1 MVWSKIMGY
10 KQKRIFFIFTGV
22 ALHLFLALI
31 GTFFSISIF
40 IFAHSLFQIFQ
51 VVISRIIW
59 KKSKLFSIFGF
70 YLLMYSVISILTIL
84 IENVFL
90 LSKCHSQ
97 IVELVLHFLFFGLC
111 FVCCINEKVR
121 INIVLLIK
129 TLPLNTKVLLLSF
142 IVANTW
148 FLSLILST
156 SVMQES
162 LYFNVLLRITIVLL
176 SILLFIIFP
185 IIIITIL
192 SNSYLK
198 TQNDI
203 FKKDIE
209 AQAQHY
215 RDLAKAN
222 YELRRFRHDFNNIK
236 IGLEKALNDNDCRA
250 ALSIIEN
257 NNYDIQNA
265 AYTILEFDTG
275 NGIVDAI
282 LSDKQIKANKSN
294 AKIVFAGSVPP
305 ASIAP
310 DNLCVLF
317 GNTIDNAIEACER
330 IPGTT
335 EKIISVSCKCSNG
348 FAFISITNPVVEDVK
363 VRGNNIETTKED
375 KTSHGYGLYSLNKI
389 IKNLDGSLNLSCADR
404 IFKVEIDI
412 SIEQLA
418 IYA

>member
-1 MVWSKIMGY
+1 MTLLSN
-10 KQKRIFFIFTGV
+10 
-22 ALHLFLALI
+22 
-31 GTFFSISIF
+31 
-40 IFAHSLFQIFQ
+40 
-51 VVISRIIW
+51 
-59 KKSKLFSIFGF
+59 F
-70 YLLMYSVISILTIL
+70 YLKSQN
-84 IENVFL
+84 EN
-90 LSKCHSQ
+90 
-97 IVELVLHFLFFGLC
+97 
-111 FVCCINEKVR
+111 
-121 INIVLLIK
+121 
-129 TLPLNTKVLLLSF
+129 
-142 IVANTW
+142 
-148 FLSLILST
+148 
-156 SVMQES
+156 
-162 LYFNVLLRITIVLL
+162 
-176 SILLFIIFP
+176 
-185 IIIITIL
+185 
-192 SNSYLK
+192 
-198 TQNDI
+198 
-203 FKKDIE
+203 FKKDINV
-209 AQAQHY
+209 QAKHY
-215 RDLAKAN
+215 SDLAKAN